1 MPPFACVFT
10 GAVPVPFA
18 LTHLHWRI
26 CIGDRSS
33 GSDHRLVV
41 VGERSWSTA
50 IGFTGFGI
58 G

>member
-1 MPPFACVFT
+1 MPPCACVFI
-10 GAVPVPFA
+10 GAFSVP
-18 LTHLHWRI
+18 LHWRI